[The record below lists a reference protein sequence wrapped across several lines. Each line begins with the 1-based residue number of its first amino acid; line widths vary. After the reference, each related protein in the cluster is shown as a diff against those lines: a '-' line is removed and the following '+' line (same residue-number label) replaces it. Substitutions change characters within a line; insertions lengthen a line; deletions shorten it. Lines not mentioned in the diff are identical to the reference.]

1 MTRTAPSHL
10 NSTDSAVKHAVLRS
24 FMSSG
29 DRARLLALAKGEKD
43 PALRGEAVQQLG
55 VMGAQDELAQ
65 LYQTETSIDVKKR
78 ILQAMF
84 VGGGSD
90 RLVELART
98 EKDPELRKTAVR
110 SLGLMSA
117 SKTGDALRAIYTADA
132 SPEIRKAVIEGL
144 FIQNNA
150 TVLVAL
156 ARAEKNAEM
165 KKDIV
170 SKLSLMKSKEATDYL
185 LELLK

>member
-1 MTRTAPSHL
+1 
-10 NSTDSAVKHAVLRS
+10 
-24 FMSSG
+24 
-29 DRARLLALAKGEKD
+29 
-43 PALRGEAVQQLG
+43 
-55 VMGAQDELAQ
+55 
-65 LYQTETSIDVKKR
+65 
-78 ILQAMF
+78 MF

-90 RLVELART
+90 RLIELAKT

-110 SLGLMSA
+110 NLGLMSA
-117 SKTGDALRAIYTADA
+117 SKTGDALRAIYTSDA
-132 SPEIRKAVIEGL
+132 SPEIRKAVIQGL

-150 TVLVAL
+150 TTLVAL